1 MDDRAIFN
9 IVAMS
14 TLIIMGIIFI
24 IQGAYLMHL
33 KKIGTLPNKA
43 YILGIV
49 SICVGIMAFGFATM
63 YAFIG

>member
-1 MDDRAIFN
+1 MNDRAIFN

-33 KKIGTLPNKA
+33 KKIGSLPEKA
-43 YILGIV
+43 HVLGIV
-49 SICVGIMAFGFATM
+49 SIFIGIMAFGFAVM
-63 YAFIG
+63 YAFVG